1 MMPLPIA
8 KTRSLT
14 MTNFPRNVRAALAV
28 TLAASSLAACALT
41 APPSM
46 AQAATEGSAPT
57 VAAMRTADGT
67 DVGTISFQQAEH
79 GVIFSVAVRGLP
91 SGAHGMHIHQ
101 TGACTPTFDAA
112 GGHFNPAATEH
123 GFHSAAGYHAGDL
136 PNLDIAAD
144 GTGKAEFFVPNLSLT
159 DQVGERRPHTLA
171 DADGAAIIIHAAT
184 DDYRTM
190 ASSGGRLA
198 CGVIVPAGG

>member
-1 MMPLPIA
+1 
-8 KTRSLT
+8 
-14 MTNFPRNVRAALAV
+14 MTTLPRNARAALAAA
-28 TLAASSLAACALT
+28 LASTALAACALA
-41 APPSM
+41 APPSV
-46 AQAATEGSAPT
+46 AQGTAVGGTAESNGPT

-67 DVGTISFQQAEH
+67 EVGTISFEQAEH
-79 GVIFSVAVRGLP
+79 GVIVRVAVRGLP

-112 GGHFNPAATEH
+112 GGHFNPATTEH
-123 GFHSAAGYHAGDL
+123 GFHSEAGYHAGDL

-144 GTGKAEFFVPNLSLT
+144 GTGKANFFVPQLSLT
-159 DQVGERRPHTLA
+159 DQVGERRPYTLA